1 MGNQVIQ
8 SVSQGKGLGLLK
20 LQTPLDTDLTYTPVM
35 QDDGNI
41 LNAQDTYSLQRGCA
55 GQLVKLTGKNQQN

>member
-8 SVSQGKGLGLLK
+8 NVSQGKGLGLLK

-41 LNAQDTYSLQRGCA
+41 LNAQQMLWQ
-55 GQLVKLTGKNQQN
+55 